1 MKKCTIIGKTNVGKT
16 LFFINFAEYLGLKY
30 LDIEFHEKKEVTKG
44 RLSIKGALTQL
55 VNSQPHKTQC
65 FQCLIVDIPIGKGK
79 KKIQMIDTTGLI
91 DGIHSDAAIR
101 KAISQTLAVIR
112 DSDIILHII
121 DASAVDKDDL
131 PSAMGPVD
139 YEIAQFGQ
147 LKRGYAILANK
158 MDIPGSEQ
166 GLKKIRE
173 EFCGN
178 LIIPISALKKTG
190 FKEVKTFVAHNI

>member
-16 LFFINFAEYLGLKY
+16 LFFINFAEYLGLKH
-30 LDIEFHEKKEVTKG
+30 LDIEFHEQKEVIKG
-44 RLSIKGALTQL
+44 RLSIKGALNQL
-55 VNSQPHKTQC
+55 VDSQPHKTRC
-65 FQCLIVDIPIGKGK
+65 FQCMTVDIPIGKGK

-91 DGIHSDAAIR
+91 DGIHNDASIR

-112 DSDIILHII
+112 DSDIILHVI
-121 DASAVDKDDL
+121 DASVIDKTDL
-131 PSAMGPVD
+131 PNAMGPVD

-158 MDIPGSEQ
+158 MDVPGSEL
-166 GLKKIRE
+166 GLKRIRE

-190 FKEVKTFVAHNI
+190 FKEVKAFVAHSI